1 MVVMITGG
9 SGSGKSELAENIAAA
24 LSRGRLIYIAAMI
37 PRGDEGRKRVERH
50 RKMRADKG
58 FETVERYTALS
69 KCEFDTGSTVLLE
82 CMSNLLA
89 NEMYEENG
97 SGDSCVYEIINGID
111 AMINNSSNAV
121 IVTNDVFSDGE
132 IYDDET
138 MKYIKYLGELNRYIS
153 SIADEVYESV
163 YSIPV
168 ELKGDGLCLNLLQ

>member
-24 LSRGRLIYIAAMI
+24 LSKGRLIYIAAMI

-58 FETVERYTALS
+58 FETVERYTALA
-69 KCEFDTGSTVLLE
+69 KYDFDAESTVLLE

-97 SGDSCVYEIINGID
+97 AGEDSVSEIIKGID
-111 AMINNSSNAV
+111 TMINNTSNAV

-132 IYDDET
+132 SYDDET
-138 MKYIKYLGELNRYIS
+138 LKYIKYLGELNRYIAS
-153 SIADEVYESV
+153 RADEVYESV

-168 ELKGDGLCLNLLQ
+168 KLKGDGLCLNLLQ